1 MANCLLR
8 VCHPSVKHSC
18 EKWIAV
24 LVNYSR
30 LFSIERMDNSRV
42 FSLETGA
49 TRLPYTKEVASY
61 CTPFCCD
68 DKDLDEFFARDAFL
82 YGTELLSRTY
92 AWVDSENTRQILG
105 LVTLANDSI
114 KSENIAKSAKNRLQ
128 RSVPNAKR
136 GLNFPAVLIGRLG
149 VSSEFRGKGLNIGSQ
164 IIDFVKDWFRSED
177 NKTGCRFIVVDAYN
191 NPQTLHFYEKNG
203 FKPLY
208 KTEKEERDFL
218 ELRDDEPLGTRF
230 MFFDLKLK

>member
-1 MANCLLR
+1 MDSNGNFCLAD
-8 VCHPSVKHSC
+8 K
-18 EKWIAV
+18 
-24 LVNYSR
+24 
-30 LFSIERMDNSRV
+30 
-42 FSLETGA
+42 A

-61 CTPFCCD
+61 CASFHCD

-82 YGTELLSRTY
+82 YDSELLGRTY
-92 AWVDSENTRQILG
+92 AWVNSENTQQILA
-105 LVTLANDSI
+105 LITLANDSV

-128 RSVPNAKR
+128 RGVPNAKR

-164 IIDFVKDWFRSED
+164 ILDFVKDWFRSED

-191 NPQTLHFYEKNG
+191 NPKTLHFYEKNG

-208 KTEKEERDFL
+208 KSEKEERDFL
-218 ELRDDEPLGTRF
+218 NLKEDDDLETRF
-230 MFFDLKLK
+230 MFFDLKRKS